1 MLTTASPAKIERIA
15 ALDFTKGA
23 LVLFMVLYHWIN
35 YFIGPLWQHY
45 RYLRFL
51 TPSFIFVT
59 GFMISH
65 VYLAKYD
72 ASDVRLSKRLF
83 TRGLKLM
90 GVFLVLNAARALIVP
105 ALHTGALGG
114 NLLDPRN
121 IFAIFV
127 SGNFPI
133 AGAKLIS
140 FSILVPISYLLMLSG
155 ILMVPFRYYRYTF
168 HVACILLFLS
178 IVMLA
183 LLGAECQNLELI
195 AIGMLGVLTGF
206 APMAKIN
213 KIHSASLCGWVYV
226 SVLRNSDN
234 DLECSILASGHRS
247 AVESDIDLFDC
258 ARQCKAGN
266 SGQCGYPA
274 RQVFV
279 VRIHISNC
287 HPSDPQRMFA
297 IIPYWSCI
305 TVHFIRGGDR
315 VDDPKRGVC
324 RPRPSEGK
332 ERGPN
337 VQNRIRLS
345 RRSL

>member
-121 IFAIFV
+121 LFAIFV

-155 ILMVPFRYYRYTF
+155 ILMAPFRYYRYTF

-213 KIHSASLCGWVYV
+213 RFIRHPYAVGFTYLCYVIAITIWNVPFWLQVIGVPLSLTSIY
-226 SVLRNSDN
+226 LIAPDN
-234 DLECSILASGHRS
+234 AKPGT
-247 AVESDIDLFDC
+247 
-258 ARQCKAGN
+258 AGN
-266 SGQCGYPA
+266 VVILLGKYSLFGYISQIAILQILSVCLRSFHIGVVLQCISFVAVIVLTILSVEFVDRA
-274 RQVFV
+274 RARAKSVDRMYKIVF
-279 VRIHISNC
+279 
-287 HPSDPQRMFA
+287 A
-297 IIPYWSCI
+297 
-305 TVHFIRGGDR
+305 
-315 VDDPKRGVC
+315 
-324 RPRPSEGK
+324 
-332 ERGPN
+332 
-337 VQNRIRLS
+337 
-345 RRSL
+345 